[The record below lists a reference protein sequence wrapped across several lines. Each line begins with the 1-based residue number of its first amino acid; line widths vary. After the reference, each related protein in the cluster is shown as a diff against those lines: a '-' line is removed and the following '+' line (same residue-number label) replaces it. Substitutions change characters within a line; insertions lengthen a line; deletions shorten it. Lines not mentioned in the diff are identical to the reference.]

1 MTDNVSSLRH
11 PRCRFRPMGGEKP
24 VDRQGRLVRVTE
36 QNNVENKEQL
46 VGTNRADALPKSWE
60 PQAVERDLYEGW
72 VEAGYFT
79 PDATSEAEPYSIVL
93 PPPNVTGQL
102 HMGHALDHTL
112 IDSIIRRKRMQGYA
126 TLWLPGADHAGIA
139 TQTKVEAKLKE
150 TEGKKRWDYERE
162 EFISK
167 VWEWKEEYGGTIQ
180 NQMRAIGDSVDW
192 SRERFTLDEGLSRAV
207 QTIFKQLFDAGMIY
221 QAHRLVNWSPVL
233 ETAVSDI
240 EVVYKDVEGELVSIR
255 YGSLNDD
262 EPHLVV
268 ATTRVETMLGD
279 VAIAVH
285 PDDERYKDLVGQEF
299 DHPFRDDLKLK
310 VIADDYVDMEFGTG
324 AVKITP
330 AHDPND
336 YQMGLRHN
344 LDMPTIMDSTGHIA
358 DTNTQFDGLTR
369 EEARVAIRE
378 ALAEQGRIV
387 KEIRPYVHSVG
398 HSERSGEPVEPRL
411 SLQWF
416 VAVEKLAKY
425 SADAVRQGDTD
436 IHPTALE
443 PRYFEWVD
451 DMHDWCIS
459 RQLWW
464 GHRIPIWYGPET
476 TDAEGNTTR
485 DIVCV
490 GPDEEP
496 PAGYEQDPDVLD
508 TWFSSALWPFSTLG
522 WPEKTP
528 DLEKFY
534 PTNVLVT
541 AYDILFFWVARMMMF
556 GTFAGVQT
564 PELLNAGDGSARDG
578 RPQIPFH
585 DIYLH
590 GLVRDEQGRKMS
602 KSLGNGIDPMDWVR
616 DYGAD
621 ALRFTLARG
630 ANPGVDLPLGS
641 DAAAASRN
649 FATKLFNATKFA
661 LMNGAGVAELPAREE
676 LTDADR
682 WILDRAEEVR
692 VKFDAYLDDYQFSK
706 ANELLY
712 HYIWDEL
719 CDWYLEIAK
728 SQIPRDFDAAE
739 TSDAERLTGRNTQI
753 VLGRV
758 LDVVLRL
765 LHPTM
770 PFVTEIL
777 WKALTGGES
786 IVIAPWPTAADT
798 NGGVATDEDA
808 ARRIADADKL
818 ITELRRFR
826 SDQGVK
832 PSQKVPGRLDFASVD
847 LAGQENLVRNLAN
860 TTVPEEGFTASA
872 SIEVRLSQGTV
883 EVALDTS
890 GAVDVEAERKRLE
903 KDLAKAN
910 KELDQTGK
918 KLANESFLAKA
929 PDEVVEKIRTRQ
941 QIAQEEVDRITA
953 RLEALK

>member
-1 MTDNVSSLRH
+1 M
-11 PRCRFRPMGGEKP
+11 
-24 VDRQGRLVRVTE
+24 QGRIGQVTE
-36 QNNVENKEQL
+36 QNNEQL

-60 PQAVERDLYEGW
+60 PQAVEKDLYEGW
-72 VEAGYFT
+72 VEKGYFT
-79 PDATSEAEPYSIVL
+79 PDANSEAEPYSIVL

-162 EFISK
+162 EFIGK
-167 VWEWKEEYGGTIQ
+167 VWEWKEQYGGTIQ

-192 SRERFTLDEGLSRAV
+192 SRERFTLDDGLSRAV
-207 QTIFKQLFDAGMIY
+207 QTIFKNLYDEGMIY
-221 QAHRLVNWSPVL
+221 QANRLVNWSPVL

-262 EPHLVV
+262 EPHLIV

-285 PDDERYKDLVGQEF
+285 PDDERYADLVGKELP
-299 DHPFRDDLKLK
+299 HPFRDDLTLK
-310 VIADDYVDMEFGTG
+310 IIADDYVDMEFGTG

-336 YQMGLRHN
+336 YAMGTRHD
-344 LDMPTIMDSTGHIA
+344 LEMPTVIDTTGHIA
-358 DTNTQFDGLTR
+358 NTGTRFDGLTR
-369 EEARVAIRE
+369 EEARVEIRE
-378 ALAEQGRIV
+378 ALREQGRIV

-398 HSERSGEPVEPRL
+398 HSERSGEPIEPRL

-416 VAVEKLAKY
+416 VDVAKMARA
-425 SADAVRQGDTD
+425 SGDAVREGDTTL
-436 IHPTALE
+436 HPQSLE

-464 GHRIPIWYGPET
+464 GHRIPIWYGPEGE
-476 TDAEGNTTR
+476 DGQR

-556 GTFAGVQT
+556 GTFAGTHT
-564 PELLNAGDGSARDG
+564 PELLGEGTDG
-578 RPQIPFH
+578 RPQVPFK
-585 DIYLH
+585 DLYLH

-641 DAAAASRN
+641 DAAAAARN

-661 LMNGAGVAELPAREE
+661 LMNGAGVSTLPNREE
-676 LTDADR
+676 LSDADR

-692 VKFDAYLDDYQFSK
+692 AKVDAYLDDYQFAK

-712 HYIWDEL
+712 HFTWDEL

-728 SQIPRDFDAAE
+728 TQIPRDGVSE
-739 TSDAERLTGRNTQI
+739 QGRNTQI

-770 PFVTEIL
+770 PFVTEVL

-786 IVIAPWPTAADT
+786 IVVAPWPTVADT
-798 NGGVATDEDA
+798 NGGATKDEVA
-808 ARRIADADKL
+808 ARRIEDADKL

-832 PSQKVPGRLDFASVD
+832 PSQKVPGRLDFAAAD
-847 LAGQENLVRNLAN
+847 LAGQEELVRNLAN
-860 TTVPEEGFTASA
+860 TTAPGEDFDPSA
-872 SIEVRLSQGTV
+872 SIEVRLSQATV
-883 EVALDTS
+883 EVTLDTH

-910 KELDQTGK
+910 KELEQTGK
-918 KLANESFLAKA
+918 KLGNENFLSKA
-929 PDEVVEKIRTRQ
+929 PEEVVNKIKERQ
-941 QIAQEEVDRITA
+941 QIAREEVERITS
-953 RLEALK
+953 RLEGLK

>member
-1 MTDNVSSLRH
+1 M
-11 PRCRFRPMGGEKP
+11 
-24 VDRQGRLVRVTE
+24 QGRIGQVTE
-36 QNNVENKEQL
+36 QNNEQL
-46 VGTNRADALPKSWE
+46 VGTNRADALPKSWQ
-60 PQAVERDLYEGW
+60 PQAVEKDLYEGW
-72 VEAGYFT
+72 VEKGYFT
-79 PDATSEAEPYSIVL
+79 PDANSEAEPYSIML

-150 TEGKKRWDYERE
+150 AEGKKRWDYERE
-162 EFISK
+162 EFIDK
-167 VWEWKEEYGGTIQ
+167 VWEWKEQYGGTIQ

-192 SRERFTLDEGLSRAV
+192 SRERFTLDDGLSRAV
-207 QTIFKQLFDAGMIY
+207 QTIFKNLYDEGMIY
-221 QAHRLVNWSPVL
+221 QANRLVNWSPVL

-262 EPHLVV
+262 EPHLIV

-285 PDDERYKDLVGQEF
+285 PDDERYADLVGKELP
-299 DHPFRDDLKLK
+299 HPFRDDLKLK
-310 VIADDYVDMEFGTG
+310 IIADDYVDMEFGTG

-336 YQMGLRHN
+336 YAMGTRHN
-344 LDMPTIMDSTGHIA
+344 LEMPTVIDTTGHIA
-358 DTNTQFDGLTR
+358 NTGTRFDGLTR
-369 EEARVAIRE
+369 EEARVEIRE
-378 ALAEQGRIV
+378 ALREQGRIV

-398 HSERSGEPVEPRL
+398 HSERSGEPIEPRL

-416 VAVEKLAKY
+416 VDVAKMAKA
-425 SADAVRQGDTD
+425 SGDAVREGDTTL
-436 IHPTALE
+436 HPQSLE

-464 GHRIPIWYGPET
+464 GHRIPIWYGPEGE
-476 TDAEGNTTR
+476 DGQR

-556 GTFAGVQT
+556 GTFAGTHT
-564 PELLNAGDGSARDG
+564 PELLGEGAEG
-578 RPQIPFH
+578 RPQVPFK
-585 DIYLH
+585 DLYLH

-641 DAAAASRN
+641 DAAAAARN

-661 LMNGAGVAELPAREE
+661 LMNGAGVAALPNREE
-676 LTDADR
+676 LSDADR

-692 VKFDAYLDDYQFSK
+692 AKVDAYLDDYQFAK

-712 HYIWDEL
+712 HFTWDEL

-728 SQIPRDFDAAE
+728 TQIPRDGMSE
-739 TSDAERLTGRNTQI
+739 QGRNTQI

-770 PFVTEIL
+770 PFVTEVL

-786 IVIAPWPTAADT
+786 IVVAPWPTVADT
-798 NGGVATDEDA
+798 NGGATKDEVA
-808 ARRIADADKL
+808 ARRIEDADKL

-832 PSQKVPGRLDFASVD
+832 PSQKVPGRLDFAAAD
-847 LAGQENLVRNLAN
+847 LAGQEELVRNLAN
-860 TTVPEEGFTASA
+860 TTAPGEDFDPSA
-872 SIEVRLSQGTV
+872 SIEVRLSQATV
-883 EVALDTS
+883 EVTLDTH

-910 KELDQTGK
+910 KELEQTGK
-918 KLANESFLAKA
+918 KLGNENFLSKA
-929 PDEVVEKIRTRQ
+929 PEEVVNKIKDRQ
-941 QIAQEEVDRITA
+941 QVAREEVERITS
-953 RLEALK
+953 RLEGLK

>member
-1 MTDNVSSLRH
+1 M
-11 PRCRFRPMGGEKP
+11 
-24 VDRQGRLVRVTE
+24 QGRIGQVTE
-36 QNNVENKEQL
+36 QNNEQL

-60 PQAVERDLYEGW
+60 PQAVEKDLYEGW
-72 VEAGYFT
+72 VEKGYFT
-79 PDATSEAEPYSIVL
+79 PDAHSEAEPYSIVL

-162 EFISK
+162 EFIGK
-167 VWEWKEEYGGTIQ
+167 VWEWKEQYGGTIQ

-192 SRERFTLDEGLSRAV
+192 SRERFTLDDGLSRAV
-207 QTIFKQLFDAGMIY
+207 QTIFKNLYDEGMIY
-221 QAHRLVNWSPVL
+221 QANRLVNWSPVL

-262 EPHLVV
+262 EPHLIV

-285 PDDERYKDLVGQEF
+285 PDDERYADLVGKELP
-299 DHPFRDDLKLK
+299 HPFRDDLKLK
-310 VIADDYVDMEFGTG
+310 IIADDYVDMEFGTG

-336 YQMGLRHN
+336 YAMGTRHD
-344 LDMPTIMDSTGHIA
+344 LDMPTVIDTTGHIA
-358 DTNTQFDGLTR
+358 NTGTRFDGLTR
-369 EEARVAIRE
+369 EEARVEIRE
-378 ALAEQGRIV
+378 ALREQGRIV

-398 HSERSGEPVEPRL
+398 HSERSGEPIEPRL

-416 VAVEKLAKY
+416 VDVAKMAKA
-425 SADAVRQGDTD
+425 SGDAVREGDTTL
-436 IHPTALE
+436 HPQSLE

-464 GHRIPIWYGPET
+464 GHRIPIWYGPEGE
-476 TDAEGNTTR
+476 DGQR

-556 GTFAGVQT
+556 GTFAGSHT
-564 PELLNAGDGSARDG
+564 PELLGEGTDG
-578 RPQIPFH
+578 RPQVPFK
-585 DIYLH
+585 DLYLH

-641 DAAAASRN
+641 DAAAAARN

-661 LMNGAGVAELPAREE
+661 LMNGAGVATLPNRAELS
-676 LTDADR
+676 DADR

-692 VKFDAYLDDYQFSK
+692 AKVDAYLDDYQFAK

-712 HYIWDEL
+712 HFTWDEL

-728 SQIPRDFDAAE
+728 TQIPRDGVSE
-739 TSDAERLTGRNTQI
+739 QGRNTQI

-770 PFVTEIL
+770 PFVTEVL

-786 IVIAPWPTAADT
+786 IVVAPWPTVADT
-798 NGGVATDEDA
+798 NGGATKDEVA
-808 ARRIADADKL
+808 ARRIDDADKL

-832 PSQKVPGRLDFASVD
+832 PSQKVPGRLDFAAAD
-847 LAGQENLVRNLAN
+847 LTGQEDLVRNLAN
-860 TTVPEEGFTASA
+860 TTAPGEDFDPSA
-872 SIEVRLSQGTV
+872 SIEVRLSQATV
-883 EVALDTS
+883 EVTLDTH

-910 KELDQTGK
+910 KELEQTGK
-918 KLANESFLAKA
+918 KLGNENFLSKA
-929 PDEVVEKIRTRQ
+929 PEEVVNKIKERQ
-941 QIAQEEVDRITA
+941 QIAREEVERITS
-953 RLEALK
+953 RLEGLK

>member
-1 MTDNVSSLRH
+1 M
-11 PRCRFRPMGGEKP
+11 
-24 VDRQGRLVRVTE
+24 QGRIGQVTE
-36 QNNVENKEQL
+36 QNNEQL

-60 PQAVERDLYEGW
+60 PQAVEKDLYEGW
-72 VEAGYFT
+72 VEKGYFT
-79 PDATSEAEPYSIVL
+79 PDANSEAEPYSIVL

-162 EFISK
+162 EFIDK
-167 VWEWKEEYGGTIQ
+167 VWEWKEQYGGTIQ

-192 SRERFTLDEGLSRAV
+192 SRERFTLDDGLSRAV
-207 QTIFKQLFDAGMIY
+207 QTIFKNLYDEGMIY
-221 QAHRLVNWSPVL
+221 QANRLVNWSPVL

-262 EPHLVV
+262 EPHLIV

-285 PDDERYKDLVGQEF
+285 PDDERYADLVGKELP
-299 DHPFRDDLKLK
+299 HPFRDDLTLK
-310 VIADDYVDMEFGTG
+310 IIADDYVDMEFGTG

-336 YQMGLRHN
+336 YAMGTRHN
-344 LDMPTIMDSTGHIA
+344 LEMPTVIDTTGHIA
-358 DTNTQFDGLTR
+358 NTGTRFDGLTR
-369 EEARVAIRE
+369 EEARVEIRE
-378 ALAEQGRIV
+378 ALREQGRIV

-398 HSERSGEPVEPRL
+398 HSERSGEPIEPRL

-416 VAVEKLAKY
+416 VDVAKMAKA
-425 SADAVRQGDTD
+425 SGDAVREGDTTL
-436 IHPTALE
+436 HPQSLE

-464 GHRIPIWYGPET
+464 GHRIPIWYGPEGE
-476 TDAEGNTTR
+476 DGQR

-556 GTFAGVQT
+556 GTFAGTHT
-564 PELLNAGDGSARDG
+564 PELLGEGTDG
-578 RPQIPFH
+578 RPQVPFK
-585 DIYLH
+585 DLYLH

-641 DAAAASRN
+641 DAAAAARN

-661 LMNGAGVAELPAREE
+661 LMNGAGVATLPNRAELS
-676 LTDADR
+676 DADR

-692 VKFDAYLDDYQFSK
+692 AKVDAYLDDYQFAK

-712 HYIWDEL
+712 HFTWDEL

-728 SQIPRDFDAAE
+728 TQIPRDGVSE
-739 TSDAERLTGRNTQI
+739 QGRNTQI

-770 PFVTEIL
+770 PFVTEVL

-786 IVIAPWPTAADT
+786 IVVAPWPTVADT
-798 NGGVATDEDA
+798 NGGATKDEVA
-808 ARRIADADKL
+808 ARRIEDADKL

-832 PSQKVPGRLDFASVD
+832 PSQKVPGRLDFAAAD
-847 LAGQENLVRNLAN
+847 LAGQEDLVRNLAN
-860 TTVPEEGFTASA
+860 TTAPGEDFDPSA
-872 SIEVRLSQGTV
+872 SIEVRLSQATV
-883 EVALDTS
+883 EVTLDTH

-910 KELDQTGK
+910 KELEQTGK
-918 KLANESFLAKA
+918 KLGNENFLSKA
-929 PDEVVEKIRTRQ
+929 PEEVVNKIKERQ
-941 QIAQEEVDRITA
+941 QVAREEVERITS
-953 RLEALK
+953 RLEGLK

>member
-1 MTDNVSSLRH
+1 M
-11 PRCRFRPMGGEKP
+11 
-24 VDRQGRLVRVTE
+24 QGRIGQVTE
-36 QNNVENKEQL
+36 QNNEQL

-60 PQAVERDLYEGW
+60 PQAVEKDLYEGW
-72 VEAGYFT
+72 VEKGYFT
-79 PDATSEAEPYSIVL
+79 PDAHSEAEPYSIVL

-162 EFISK
+162 EFIGK
-167 VWEWKEEYGGTIQ
+167 VWEWKEQYGGTIQ

-192 SRERFTLDEGLSRAV
+192 SRERFTLDDGLSRAV
-207 QTIFKQLFDAGMIY
+207 QTIFKNLYDEGMIY
-221 QAHRLVNWSPVL
+221 QANRLVNWSPVL

-262 EPHLVV
+262 APHLIV

-285 PDDERYKDLVGQEF
+285 PDDERYADLVGKELP
-299 DHPFRDDLKLK
+299 HPFRDDLTLK
-310 VIADDYVDMEFGTG
+310 IIADDYVDMEFGTG

-336 YQMGLRHN
+336 YAMGTRHD
-344 LDMPTIMDSTGHIA
+344 LEMPTVIDTTGHIA
-358 DTNTQFDGLTR
+358 NTGTRFDGLTR
-369 EEARVAIRE
+369 EEARVEIRE
-378 ALAEQGRIV
+378 ALREQGRIV

-398 HSERSGEPVEPRL
+398 HSERSGEPIEPRL

-416 VAVEKLAKY
+416 VDVAKMAKA
-425 SADAVRQGDTD
+425 SGDAVREGDTTL
-436 IHPTALE
+436 HPQSLE

-464 GHRIPIWYGPET
+464 GHRIPIWYGPEGE
-476 TDAEGNTTR
+476 DGQR

-556 GTFAGVQT
+556 GTFAGTHT
-564 PELLNAGDGSARDG
+564 PELLGEGTDG
-578 RPQIPFH
+578 RPQVPFK
-585 DIYLH
+585 DLYLH

-641 DAAAASRN
+641 DAAAAARN

-661 LMNGAGVAELPAREE
+661 LMNGAGVSTLPNRAELS
-676 LTDADR
+676 DADR

-692 VKFDAYLDDYQFSK
+692 AKVDAYLDDYQFAK

-712 HYIWDEL
+712 HFTWDEL

-728 SQIPRDFDAAE
+728 TQIPRDGVSE
-739 TSDAERLTGRNTQI
+739 QGRNTQI

-770 PFVTEIL
+770 PFVTEVL

-786 IVIAPWPTAADT
+786 IVVAPWPTVADT
-798 NGGVATDEDA
+798 NGGATKDEVA
-808 ARRIADADKL
+808 ARRIEDADKL

-832 PSQKVPGRLDFASVD
+832 PSQKVPGRLDFAAAD
-847 LAGQENLVRNLAN
+847 LAGQEELVRNLAN
-860 TTVPEEGFTASA
+860 TTAPGEDFDPSA
-872 SIEVRLSQGTV
+872 SIEVRLSQATV
-883 EVALDTS
+883 EVTLDTH

-910 KELDQTGK
+910 KELEQTGK
-918 KLANESFLAKA
+918 KLGNENFLSKA
-929 PDEVVEKIRTRQ
+929 PEEVVNKIKERQ
-941 QIAQEEVDRITA
+941 QIAREEVERITS
-953 RLEALK
+953 RLEGLK

>member
-1 MTDNVSSLRH
+1 M
-11 PRCRFRPMGGEKP
+11 
-24 VDRQGRLVRVTE
+24 QGRIGQVTE
-36 QNNVENKEQL
+36 QNNEQL

-60 PQAVERDLYEGW
+60 PQAVEKDLYEGW
-72 VEAGYFT
+72 VEKGYFT
-79 PDATSEAEPYSIVL
+79 PDANSEAEPYSIVL

-162 EFISK
+162 EFIGK
-167 VWEWKEEYGGTIQ
+167 VWEWKEQYGGTIQ

-192 SRERFTLDEGLSRAV
+192 SRERFTLDDGLSRAV
-207 QTIFKQLFDAGMIY
+207 QTIFKNLYDEGMIY
-221 QAHRLVNWSPVL
+221 QANRLVNWSPVL

-255 YGSLNDD
+255 YGSLNGD
-262 EPHLVV
+262 EPHLIV

-285 PDDERYKDLVGQEF
+285 PDDERYADLVGKELP
-299 DHPFRDDLKLK
+299 HPFRDDLKLK
-310 VIADDYVDMEFGTG
+310 IIADDYVDMEFGTG

-336 YQMGLRHN
+336 YAMGTRHN
-344 LDMPTIMDSTGHIA
+344 LDMPTVIDTTGHIA
-358 DTNTQFDGLTR
+358 NTGTRFDGLTR
-369 EEARVAIRE
+369 EEARVEIRE
-378 ALAEQGRIV
+378 ALREQGRIV

-398 HSERSGEPVEPRL
+398 HSERSGEPIEPRL

-416 VAVEKLAKY
+416 VDVAKMAKA
-425 SADAVRQGDTD
+425 SGDAVREGDTTL
-436 IHPTALE
+436 HPQSLE

-464 GHRIPIWYGPET
+464 GHRIPIWYGPEGE
-476 TDAEGNTTR
+476 DGQR

-556 GTFAGVQT
+556 GTFAGSHT
-564 PELLNAGDGSARDG
+564 PELLGEGTDG
-578 RPQIPFH
+578 RPQVPFK
-585 DIYLH
+585 DLYLH

-641 DAAAASRN
+641 DAAAAARN

-661 LMNGAGVAELPAREE
+661 LMNGAGVAALPNREE
-676 LTDADR
+676 LSDADR

-692 VKFDAYLDDYQFSK
+692 AKVDAYLDDYQFAK

-712 HYIWDEL
+712 HFTWDEL

-728 SQIPRDFDAAE
+728 TQIPRDGVSE
-739 TSDAERLTGRNTQI
+739 QGRNTQI

-770 PFVTEIL
+770 PFVTEVL

-786 IVIAPWPTAADT
+786 IVVAPWPTVADT
-798 NGGVATDEDA
+798 NGGATKDEVA
-808 ARRIADADKL
+808 ARRIEDADKL

-832 PSQKVPGRLDFASVD
+832 PSQKVPGRLDFAAAD
-847 LAGQENLVRNLAN
+847 LAGQEELVRNLAN
-860 TTVPEEGFTASA
+860 TTAPGEDFDPSA
-872 SIEVRLSQGTV
+872 SIEVRLSQATV
-883 EVALDTS
+883 EVTLDTH

-910 KELDQTGK
+910 KELEQTGK
-918 KLANESFLAKA
+918 KLGNENFLSKA
-929 PDEVVEKIRTRQ
+929 PEEVVNKIKERQ
-941 QIAQEEVDRITA
+941 QIAREEVERITS
-953 RLEALK
+953 RLEGLK

>member
-1 MTDNVSSLRH
+1 MYPAADACGVD
-11 PRCRFRPMGGEKP
+11 FVQWGEKP

-36 QNNVENKEQL
+36 QNNAVDKEQL

-207 QTIFKQLFDAGMIY
+207 QTIFKQLYDAGMIY

-262 EPHLVV
+262 EPHLIV

-299 DHPFRDDLKLK
+299 AHPFRDDLKLK

-358 DTNTQFDGLTR
+358 NTGTKFDGLTR

-425 SADAVRQGDTD
+425 SGDAVREGDTK
-436 IHPTALE
+436 IHPTSLE

-476 TDAEGNTTR
+476 TDAEDNTTR

-564 PELLNAGDGSARDG
+564 PELLNAGDGSARDD

-770 PFVTEIL
+770 PFVTEVL

-798 NGGVATDEDA
+798 NGGVATDEVA

-860 TTVPEEGFTASA
+860 TTVPEEGFNASA

-953 RLEALK
+953 RLEALQ